1 MKKLLFLILLCFGTL
16 IYAQN
21 KVGTTA
27 AEFLTIPVGAKA
39 IGMGGA
45 FVAVADDITAAYWN
59 PGGLS
64 RLTKNE
70 FNANYAQWFID
81 TKLSWSGIGVKVSPD
96 DYVAVSITILDYG
109 EEPITTIELP
119 EGTGQT
125 WDAMD
130 LAIYLSYS
138 RNLTDRF
145 SIGGSAKYIQQRIWN
160 ESAYGFAFDVG
171 LLFRTQLEGLNI
183 GMAITNFGQSMRLEG
198 QDLLRPIDVNQSYNY
213 NNSTITSRLYTDDWE
228 LPLIFTVGT
237 SWEYA
242 ISQEIGFT
250 IAADA
255 KIPSNQLTYGNL
267 GGQVR
272 IGDFFFARAGYNS
285 LFKPDAEEGLTL
297 GAGVNYSLVG
307 LLLKMEYAYLDFGVL
322 GDISRYSV
330 SISF

>member
-1 MKKLLFLILLCFGTL
+1 MKKLWFLILLSFGTL
-16 IYAQN
+16 LYAQN
-21 KVGTTA
+21 KTGTTA

-39 IGMGGA
+39 VGMGGA
-45 FVAVADDITAAYWN
+45 FVAIADDITAAYWN

-64 RLTKNE
+64 RLVKNE
-70 FNANYAQWFID
+70 FNANYAEWFID
-81 TKLSWSGIGVKVSPD
+81 TKVSWSGFGVRITPD
-96 DYVAVSITILDYG
+96 DYVAVSIMMLDYG
-109 EEPITTIELP
+109 EEQITTIELP

-130 LAIYLSYS
+130 LAICLSYS

-160 ESAYGFAFDVG
+160 ESAYGFAFDIG
-171 LLFRTQLEGLNI
+171 LLFKTQLDGVNI
-183 GMAITNFGQSMRLEG
+183 GMAITNFGQSMQLDG
-198 QDLLRPIDVNQSYNY
+198 KDLLRPIDINESYNY
-213 NNSTITSRLYTDDWE
+213 NNSTITSNLFTDVWE
-228 LPLIFTVGT
+228 LPLVFSVGT
-237 SWEYA
+237 SWDYS
-242 ISQEIGFT
+242 ISHDLGFT

-255 KIPSNQLTYGNL
+255 KIPSNQTTYGNV

-272 IGDFFFARAGYNS
+272 LGNYFFARAGYNS

-297 GAGVNYSLVG
+297 GAGVSYSLAG

-322 GDISRYSV
+322 GDISRYSI